1 MKTSSRK
8 IFHHPSYY
16 NKKEEKL
23 NVVSHGLGLI
33 LSLIGLCF
41 LLHKSTQ
48 INQFDTWVAY
58 TIYGFSLILLYAAST
73 AYHYT
78 KDRKIRYRLNILDH
92 AAIFVLIA
100 GTYTPF
106 TLLALPESTGHSI
119 LYLVWGIALLGVILK
134 LFFTG
139 RFNIVSTLLYVGM
152 GWIILLVFEPLS
164 AALSQ
169 EGLFWLFAGGAVYT
183 MGAVLYSIPKLP
195 YHHAIFHI
203 FVLLGSLFHF
213 LCIYNY
219 LPI

>member
-8 IFHHPSYY
+8 IHHHPSYY
-16 NKKEEKL
+16 SKKEEQL

-33 LSLIGLCF
+33 LSLIGFCF
-41 LLHKSTQ
+41 LLHKSIQ
-48 INQFDTWVAY
+48 LNQFDILAAY

-73 AYHYT
+73 AYHYA
-78 KDRKIRYRLNILDH
+78 KDRKLRYRLNILDH

-106 TLLALPESTGHSI
+106 TLLALPESTGQSI

-152 GWIILLVFEPLS
+152 GWIILLVYEPLN

-169 EGLFWLFAGGAVYT
+169 EGLFLLFAGGAAYT
-183 MGAVLYSIPKLP
+183 IGAILYSIPKLP
-195 YHHAIFHI
+195 FHHAIFHV